1 VSRRDRVVS
10 FEEGSRKAFAA
21 AVIVLAHGVAFYAF
35 SLLSPRLEQAIAA
48 VPVSLSFI
56 EQAESPPR
64 WEPPRVSVVSP
75 AVVTQAPQMPLIDIP
90 AAQTPAERAITIAVQ
105 PPPPA
110 SATAE
115 RSTPK
120 LVSAVEYVRQPIP
133 RYPPQSRRL
142 REQGVVVLRVEID
155 EQGTACSIEI
165 ETSSGHARLDEAA
178 REAVARAAF
187 RPYMEGGTPRRALVL
202 IPIEFSLNRS
212 TV

>member
-1 VSRRDRVVS
+1 VSLAV
-10 FEEGSRKAFAA
+10 GSRNTFVA

-35 SLLSPRLEQAIAA
+35 SLLSPRLEQTVAAI
-48 VPVSLSFI
+48 PVALRFV
-56 EQAESPPR
+56 EQAESPPQ
-64 WEPPRVSVVSP
+64 WEPPRVSVVTP
-75 AVVTQAPQMPLIDIP
+75 AVATQVPQMPLIDIP
-90 AAQTPAERAITIAVQ
+90 VAQAPAERAITIPVQ
-105 PPPPA
+105 PPAPA

-115 RSTPK
+115 RSTPR

-202 IPIEFSLNRS
+202 IPIEFSLNRR